1 MIAKLLVDGNVFK
14 TLSVEDF
21 KPEIYLA
28 LATSL
33 SANSLIESE
42 AVLNI
47 PSPPELRKMV
57 FLYDKRLDE
66 RTVEYNFVRLE

>member
-1 MIAKLLVDGNVFK
+1 MIAKLMVAGNVFK